1 MEKLGLLQYG
11 KGKLGLS
18 ETSSKRFAFRGTAI
32 RGSVGLI
39 LFLVVAFV
47 FEFLLVYSFLL
58 FGLTDKYAWVIPLQ
72 VPGTSSAFNIVISPL
87 FHLLPATVLIVL
99 LSCRLYLTRY
109 TALALTRAEASK
121 RVSPAARREFEKR
134 RLRSLRRFAK
144 GVSRRFQR
152 VGRSVKAGFLRVPG
166 VSFASRRL
174 SSSRAS
180 VRSALVVFE
189 VFISI
194 SLLLYIVVYP
204 DLIRNLVVGFYRAN
218 PSSLG
223 FATGVGDWLRGVGE
237 ALPAIGGLGTAF
249 INGLWGAAPSFK
261 NGLAGVGAS
270 LTGSIVSYDVAGK
283 YILSQNVASLTVV
296 FVALLYGWLVSSRR
310 PRRR

>member
-1 MEKLGLLQYG
+1 MP
-11 KGKLGLS
+11 

-32 RGSVGLI
+32 KGSVGLI
-39 LFLVVAFV
+39 LFLAVAFV
-47 FEFLLVYSFLL
+47 LEFLLVYSFLL
-58 FGLTDKYAWVIPLQ
+58 FGLTEKYAWVLPLQ
-72 VPGTSSAFNIVISPL
+72 VPGTSLTFDIVISPL

-109 TALALTRAEASK
+109 TALALSRAEASK
-121 RVSPAARREFEKR
+121 RVSPASRREFEKR

-166 VSFASRRL
+166 VSSVSKRL
-174 SSSRAS
+174 SSARAS

-223 FATGVGDWLRGVGE
+223 FVTGVGDGLRGVGE
-237 ALPAIGGLGTAF
+237 AFPAIGGLGTAF
-249 INGLWGAAPSFK
+249 INGLCGAAPGFRNS
-261 NGLAGVGAS
+261 LAGVGAS
-270 LTGSIVSYDVAGK
+270 LTGSIVSFDVAGK
-283 YILSQNVASLTVV
+283 YILSQNVAVWTVV
-296 FVALLYGWLVSSRR
+296 FVALLYGWLASSRR